1 MAAKPVNEPAGPL
14 ERPTTPSMFALL
26 GVASNWA
33 SKAPVC
39 EGMRLSCQAPALLR
53 QLGAVTLIVAVPFL
67 PSLVAMIVAV
77 PAATPATRPLP
88 LTVATAALLNVHVTL
103 RPVSVFPAES
113 VVTGVSCTVAP
124 PGTLAVAGP
133 TVTDATGSAG
143 RAGSRIAT
151 SAMLFQA
158 PVLLPWPTMR
168 TSRPEAVGKA

>member
-88 LTVATAALLNVHVTL
+88 LTVATAALLDVHVTL

-113 VVTGVSCTVAP
+113 VVTAVSCTVAP
-124 PGTLAVAGP
+124 PGTPGA
-133 TVTDATGSAG
+133 TVQDRKSTRLNS
-143 RAGSRIAT
+143 SHVAT
-151 SAMLFQA
+151 SY
-158 PVLLPWPTMR
+158 
-168 TSRPEAVGKA
+168 AVSCLKRKTRS